1 MPKRNKFNG
10 SINKPFFP
18 EKKQDDKKARI
29 VAIVFLL
36 ILAFC
41 CFGSVLAIGLTVKDC
56 TIASAEVAVSEQVPV
71 PEGYPNLIH
80 LQEKDY
86 PSDFCSFVSENT
98 FTCQSFYN
106 VEGTKTISR
115 GIPYKVFLKANTSYT
130 SYISFSNIPSGYT
143 VPSLIIDGYA
153 TLTPFSVLHVLSNLS
168 GEYSL
173 SFSLS
178 YTGTITDQPVV
189 FESPVLISVGL
200 WEGDFS
206 NSDFASSVYYQAGLL
221 QGQTDGYKLGYN
233 EGYSNGYTKGESSI
247 SESLGFFQSA
257 TVTCGSF
264 TDFSSWDGTFDS
276 FIPCPSSFYVPYYS
290 GLYFKIY
297 GDSVSQL
304 IHNDTAHDFNIISFY
319 FGLDGKS
326 LNSYAIFNVVRW
338 VSDNNFYSTGEYG
351 SGCTFYFADGKSLDF
366 ATADGFFSY
375 IDLTSYLYTPVR
387 RITFYVSRSDIRF
400 FGLTSNPSYNNAYN
414 SGFLNGKSEGYTD
427 GFSNGKNAGYSNGY
441 SDGVNAAGDYT
452 FLSLL
457 GSVIDAPLQAVS
469 GMLNF
474 NLLGF
479 NMLNFFYALLTCAL
493 VIAVIRLIL

>member
-1 MPKRNKFNG
+1 MPKTNKFNG
-10 SINKPFFP
+10 NTNKPFVP
-18 EKKQDDKKARI
+18 EKKKDDKKARN
-29 VAIVFLL
+29 VAIVLL
-36 ILAFC
+36 LVLAFC

-56 TIASAEVAVSEQVPV
+56 TIASAEEVVSEEVLV
-71 PEGYPNLIH
+71 PEGYPNL
-80 LQEKDY
+80 
-86 PSDFCSFVSENT
+86 
-98 FTCQSFYN
+98 FTGKYRDTVTVLS
-106 VEGTKTISR
+106 EGTFSFTFSDLTVLTEHDKR
-115 GIPYKVFLKANTSYT
+115 
-130 SYISFSNIPSGYT
+130 YISFPFTVSFPVDGSYTYFFSCSVSFPGLTAALYSGNFGFYGTSLFNRNISPANDIYT
-143 VPSLIIDGYA
+143 VRFYTTDSTVSFP
-153 TLTPFSVLHVLSNLS
+153 TEPFTCVC
-168 GEYSL
+168 
-173 SFSLS
+173 
-178 YTGTITDQPVV
+178 
-189 FESPVLISVGL
+189 SVGMWQGL
-200 WEGDFS
+200 YSD
-206 NSDFASSVYYQAGLL
+206 SDFASSVYYQAGLL

-247 SESLGFFQSA
+247 SDSLGFFQGA

-276 FIPCPSSFYVPYYS
+276 FVSCPSSFYVPYYS
-290 GLYFKIY
+290 GLYFKIS
-297 GDSVSQL
+297 GDSVSDL
-304 IHNDTAHDFNIISFY
+304 IHNDIEHDFNIISFD
-319 FGLDGKS
+319 FGLEGKS

-351 SGCTFYFADGKSLDF
+351 SGCTFYFANSKALDF
-366 ATADGFFSY
+366 VTADGYFSY
-375 IDLTSYLYTPVR
+375 IDLTSYLNTPVR
-387 RITFYVSRSDIRF
+387 RITFDVRRSDIRF

-441 SDGVNAAGDYT
+441 SDGVKAAGEYT

-457 GSVIDAPLQAVS
+457 GAVVDAPLQAVS